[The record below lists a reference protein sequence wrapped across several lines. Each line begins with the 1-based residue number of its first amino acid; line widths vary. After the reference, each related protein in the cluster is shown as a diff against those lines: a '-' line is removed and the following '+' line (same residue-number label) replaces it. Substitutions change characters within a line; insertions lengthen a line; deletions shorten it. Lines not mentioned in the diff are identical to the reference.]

1 MSLKEAVE
9 NSPGLLMNYTKIKN
23 NLEAF
28 KLDNSQIDNTYKTDK
43 NLWIYGP
50 SGIGKTYY
58 ATNNFGK
65 VFKKN
70 QNKWWDG
77 YCDEE
82 VVLIDDLDQAFMGT
96 YLKIWADNYS
106 FIGEIKGGS
115 KKISIKLL
123 IVTSNKMPKAIW
135 PDDTVL
141 QMAICR
147 RFRFVTIEGQ
157 RPNYKEVAIPN
168 PITGKFL

>member
-1 MSLKEAVE
+1 MEYTLTFFIKEFF
-9 NSPGLLMNYTKIKN
+9 NF
-23 NLEAF
+23 F
-28 KLDNSQIDNTYKTDK
+28 KEQIYTYKTDK

-106 FIGEIKGGS
+106 FIG
-115 KKISIKLL
+115 
-123 IVTSNKMPKAIW
+123 
-135 PDDTVL
+135 
-141 QMAICR
+141 
-147 RFRFVTIEGQ
+147 
-157 RPNYKEVAIPN
+157 
-168 PITGKFL
+168 